1 MVLQRKSS
9 NKNTLAG
16 MILICDTA
24 EIIKRAQMD
33 LVLARLEAAKWSIS
47 WASGSSVLTRYSIPI
62 HALGYGKAHD
72 PSPLWMLSNNTNGSY
87 TFVKEW

>member
-1 MVLQRKSS
+1 
-9 NKNTLAG
+9 
-16 MILICDTA
+16 
-24 EIIKRAQMD
+24 
-33 LVLARLEAAKWSIS
+33 
-47 WASGSSVLTRYSIPI
+47 VLTRYSIPI